1 MITKV
6 RVVEDKQAG
15 PKSSVKEFGL
25 YLQMRGKGFQVWSRD
40 DQICVYKAE
49 HNLVG
54 NWDYTEKT
62 VELIEA
68 RHNKSL
74 SFGDGS
80 VEGKKGSDFRYINR
94 K

>member
-49 HNLVG
+49 YNLVG
-54 NWDYTEKT
+54 N
-62 VELIEA
+62 
-68 RHNKSL
+68 
-74 SFGDGS
+74 
-80 VEGKKGSDFRYINR
+80 
-94 K
+94 